1 MHPAY
6 SVIAFTTASGA
17 GYGLLIWL
25 ALAAAFN
32 LVSREPVLGFVGLG
46 AALVLI
52 TIGLL
57 TSTAH
62 LGRPERAWRALS
74 QWRSSWL
81 SREGVAAL
89 LCFVPAIGLG
99 VWLWLVWREPTAANV
114 TNAGLMKFAFV
125 TPLLA
130 LTLLLGSLITVA
142 CTAMIYVS
150 LVPVPA
156 WRHRLVLPVY
166 LLFAVLCGGLLLGAI
181 APQALDP
188 FEGLAPLSGIAL
200 ALALSVAKW
209 RYWRAIDAAPPPA
222 ALGAA
227 IGMPEREVSVFE
239 RPHTEAN
246 YLTRE
251 MGFVLARRHGR
262 RLRRLALALFG
273 PAVIVL
279 LLPTLLLVHGGAQ
292 VFYALAAA
300 SALLGAV
307 LERWLFFAQ
316 ARHVVSVYYEATA

>member
-1 MHPAY
+1 MHPAF
-6 SVIAFTTASGA
+6 SVIFFTTLSGA
-17 GYGLLIWL
+17 GYGLWCWS
-25 ALAAAFN
+25 ALAALSATVRPAPL
-32 LVSREPVLGFVGLG
+32 LVALGVGAVLV
-46 AALVLI
+46 AA
-52 TIGLL
+52 GLL
-57 TSTAH
+57 SSLAH
-62 LGRPERAWRALS
+62 LGQAQRAWRALS

-81 SREGVAAL
+81 SRDGVAAL